1 MVETSN
7 DIVLFILGT
16 TGDGKS
22 KLALDLCD
30 KFNGEV
36 VNADSM

>member
-7 DIVLFILGT
+7 DVVLFILGT
-16 TGDGKS
+16 TGVGKS